1 MRERRRST
9 SYYKKRKREKTMKT
23 TNEVKA
29 EVKTEVKVT
38 DKETRNI
45 LASNIFADIE
55 KAVASANN
63 LEFDTTSNLVKRYSF
78 YNAIKYKDSTKKLVN
93 IWSHASFVDLC
104 MTEKTAQAMQ
114 EKSPDIFA
122 KARYSVDAAKVACV
136 EIADND
142 RENIRKLT
150 SSILLAMIAVVQA
163 DNKAS
168 TESEPKQAT
177 AVEKATAKRASKAK
191 KASASK

>member
-1 MRERRRST
+1 
-9 SYYKKRKREKTMKT
+9 MKT
-23 TNEVKA
+23 AN
-29 EVKTEVKVT
+29 EVKTEVKIT

-45 LASNIFADIE
+45 LAANIFADIE
-55 KAVASANN
+55 KAVASAN

-78 YNAIKYKDSTKKLVN
+78 YKAIKYKDSSKKLVN

-104 MTEKTAQAMQ
+104 MTEKTAHAMQ
-114 EKSPDIFA
+114 EKKPDIFA
-122 KARYSVDAAKVACV
+122 KARYSVDAAKVACI

-150 SSILLAMIAVVQA
+150 SAILLDMLAVVQA
-163 DNKAS
+163 DSKAS
-168 TESEPKQAT
+168 AESKPEQAP
-177 AVEKATAKRASKAK
+177 AVEKATAKKASKAK

>member
-1 MRERRRST
+1 
-9 SYYKKRKREKTMKT
+9 MKT

-29 EVKTEVKVT
+29 EVKAEVKVT

-45 LASNIFADIE
+45 LSSNIFADI
-55 KAVASANN
+55 KDAVASANF
-63 LEFDTTSNLVKRYSF
+63 EFDTTSNLVKRYSF

-114 EKSPDIFA
+114 EKNPDIFA

-136 EIADND
+136 EIADSD

-150 SSILLAMIAVVQA
+150 SSILLAMLAVVQA
-163 DNKAS
+163 DSKAS
-168 TESEPKQAT
+168 AESEQKQAS

>member
-1 MRERRRST
+1 
-9 SYYKKRKREKTMKT
+9 MKT

-45 LASNIFADIE
+45 LSANIFADIE
-55 KAVASANN
+55 KAVTSTNN

-78 YNAIKYKDSTKKLVN
+78 YKAIKYKDSTKKLVN

-114 EKSPDIFA
+114 EKNPDIFA

-150 SSILLAMIAVVQA
+150 SSILLAMIAVVQE
-163 DNKAS
+163 DKAS

-177 AVEKATAKRASKAK
+177 AVEKATAKKTSKAK

>member
-1 MRERRRST
+1 
-9 SYYKKRKREKTMKT
+9 MKT
-23 TNEVKA
+23 TNEVK
-29 EVKTEVKVT
+29 TEVTNAKVT

-45 LASNIFADIE
+45 LAAAIFTDI
-55 KAVASANN
+55 KPAVEAAN

-78 YNAIKYKDSTKKLVN
+78 YNAIKYKDSSKKLVN

-114 EKSPDIFA
+114 EKNPDIFA

-150 SSILLAMIAVVQA
+150 SSILLAMIAVVQ

-168 TESEPKQAT
+168 AESEPKQAP
-177 AVEKATAKRASKAK
+177 AVEKATATKASKAK
-191 KASASK
+191 KTSASK

>member
-1 MRERRRST
+1 
-9 SYYKKRKREKTMKT
+9 MKT
-23 TNEVKA
+23 TNEVKT
-29 EVKTEVKVT
+29 EVKAEVKVT

-45 LASNIFADIE
+45 LAAAIFADI
-55 KAVASANN
+55 KDAVEAAN

-78 YNAIKYKDSTKKLVN
+78 YNAIKYKDSSKKLVN

-104 MTEKTAQAMQ
+104 MTERTAQAMQ
-114 EKSPDIFA
+114 EKNPDIFA

-163 DNKAS
+163 NSEAS
-168 TESEPKQAT
+168 AESEPKQAP
-177 AVEKATAKRASKAK
+177 AVEKATAKKASKAK

>member
-1 MRERRRST
+1 
-9 SYYKKRKREKTMKT
+9 MKT
-23 TNEVKA
+23 TNEVK
-29 EVKTEVKVT
+29 TEATVTEATAGEAKVTKAKVT

-45 LASNIFADIE
+45 LAAAIFADI
-55 KAVASANN
+55 KPAVEAAN

-78 YNAIKYKDSTKKLVN
+78 YNAIKYKDSSKKLVN

-104 MTEKTAQAMQ
+104 MTERTAQAMQ

-150 SSILLAMIAVVQA
+150 SSILLAMLTVVQA
-163 DNKAS
+163 DSKAS
-168 TESEPKQAT
+168 AESEPEQAPV
-177 AVEKATAKRASKAK
+177 VEKATAKRASKAK

>member
-1 MRERRRST
+1 
-9 SYYKKRKREKTMKT
+9 MKT
-23 TNEVKA
+23 TNEVK
-29 EVKTEVKVT
+29 TEATVTEAKVTNAKVT

-45 LASNIFADIE
+45 LAAAIFADI
-55 KAVASANN
+55 KPAVEATN

-93 IWSHASFVDLC
+93 IWAHASFVDLC
-104 MTEKTAQAMQ
+104 MTEKTAKAMQ
-114 EKSPDIFA
+114 EKNPDIFA

-163 DNKAS
+163 DSKAS
-168 TESEPKQAT
+168 AESEPKQAP
-177 AVEKATAKRASKAK
+177 AVEKATAKKTSKAK
-191 KASASK
+191 KANASK

>member
-1 MRERRRST
+1 
-9 SYYKKRKREKTMKT
+9 MKT

-29 EVKTEVKVT
+29 EVKAEVKVT

-45 LASNIFADIE
+45 LASNIFADI
-55 KAVASANN
+55 KDAVASAN

-78 YNAIKYKDSTKKLVN
+78 YNAIKYKDSSKKLVN
-93 IWSHASFVDLC
+93 IWAHASFVDLC

-114 EKSPDIFA
+114 EKNPDIFA

-136 EIADND
+136 EIADSD

-150 SSILLAMIAVVQA
+150 SSILLAMLAVVQA
-163 DNKAS
+163 DSKAS
-168 TESEPKQAT
+168 AESEQKQAS

>member
-1 MRERRRST
+1 
-9 SYYKKRKREKTMKT
+9 MKT
-23 TNEVKA
+23 TNEVKT

-55 KAVASANN
+55 KAVVSTNN

-114 EKSPDIFA
+114 EKNPDIFA

-150 SSILLAMIAVVQA
+150 SSILLAMIAVVQ

-168 TESEPKQAT
+168 TENEPKQAP
-177 AVEKATAKRASKAK
+177 AVEKATATKASKAK